1 MDRVE
6 VKPASGR
13 EQQGLSYPFSTP
25 PARAQAVDICA
36 DIKWLRFP
44 MPYALDHV
52 NLYLLRVQGGWL
64 LIDTALDSP
73 ENRQIWEDFLSG
85 PFRGETLRGIFCSHY
100 HVDHAGL
107 AGYLSERLRVPL
119 YMSYQEYFTLRGWP
133 MDLKQVHWQ
142 HAQFF
147 RKAGLPDELLPGTL
161 TNFDFAQETSEPPP
175 AFLSLRQGNPFPLA
189 GGDWRIMTG
198 EGHSPEHSMLHSAR
212 EAVLFSGDQLLPRIS
227 SNVSV
232 SVVSPQDEP
241 MSGWLASLDRL
252 AELPDQVLVLPGH
265 GLPFRGARARVEEL
279 RRHHEQKFQLILAA
293 CAAAPLSAYQL
304 TLILY
309 PRPLSDFNLQLAL
322 GECLAHLCYLRG
334 QGRLTERA
342 LEAGAVG
349 YLSAP

>member
-1 MDRVE
+1 MNRVAS
-6 VKPASGR
+6 KPAPG
-13 EQQGLSYPFSTP
+13 EQEQGLSYPFSTP
-25 PARAQAVDICA
+25 PALGEALEISA

-52 NLYLLRVQGGWL
+52 NLYLLRVEGGWL
-64 LIDTALDSP
+64 LFDTALDSP
-73 ENRQIWEDFLSG
+73 ENRRIWEDFLAG
-85 PFRGETLRGIFCSHY
+85 PFRGETVRGIFCSHY

-119 YMSYQEYFTLRGWP
+119 YMSYREYFTLRGWP
-133 MDLKQVHWQ
+133 MDLKEVHWQ

-189 GGDWRIMTG
+189 GGDWQVMTG
-198 EGHSPEHSMLHSAR
+198 EGHSPEHAMLHSAGQ
-212 EAVLFSGDQLLPRIS
+212 ALLFSGDQLLPRIS

-241 MSGWLASLDRL
+241 MSGWLATLDRL
-252 AELPDQVLVLPGH
+252 AGLPDQVLVLPGH

-279 RRHHEQKFQLILAA
+279 QQHHQLKFRAILSA
-293 CAAAPLSAYQL
+293 CAQVPLSAYQL

-322 GECLAHLCYLRG
+322 GESLAHLYYLRDR
-334 QGRLTERA
+334 GRLVERG
-342 LEAGAVG
+342 LEGGAVG
-349 YLSAP
+349 YLSLP